1 MAITH
6 GANRL
11 DVALL
16 INPSTVKRRSTAER
30 PNWLD
35 PESAPAI
42 VHKTLVGCG
51 FNVAVIAACDC
62 ASTIR
67 RIELCSPDVIFNL
80 TCHSLGDPRRASQL
94 AAVLNILNIPFTGSG
109 PQGIFRACDNSLS
122 KTLVSMIGGRVPKFT
137 VVQRGNR
144 PDFTQL
150 RFPVLV
156 RSRYET
162 GFEDQAHRSVARD
175 IEALRALIRTRLR
188 RRGEALVCEELVA
201 GREIS
206 VGIVGNE
213 RMHVFPMAERTR
225 GGRAGGAPQSRR
237 RAKNSSRPTSEV
249 CWRQSNPPPHALKR
263 LREDAKR
270 ICLEL
275 QLRDLARIDFCLTP
289 SGEHYFLN
297 ASSCPDCTPASFG
310 MFAAWQSIGF
320 AELLASIMVCA
331 ITRHQ
336 RETGMLRR
344 STVAKLPPLIA
355 GLHDIRALMS

>member
-16 INPSTVKRRSTAER
+16 INPSTVKRRSTADR

-42 VHKTLVGCG
+42 VHKTLVGSG

-80 TCHSLGDPRRASQL
+80 TCHSTGDPRRASRL

-122 KTLVSMIGGRVPKFT
+122 KTLVGMIGARVPKFT
-137 VVQRGNR
+137 VIQRGSR
-144 PDFTQL
+144 ADFTQL
-150 RFPVLV
+150 RFPVRV

-175 IEALRALIRTRLR
+175 VEALRALIRTRLR
-188 RRGEALVCEELVA
+188 RRGAALVCEELVA

-206 VGIVGNE
+206 VGILGNE
-213 RMHVFPMAERTR
+213 RLHVFPMGERAR
-225 GGRAGGAPQSRR
+225 SGRAGGTPQSRR
-237 RAKNSSRPTSEV
+237 RAKNPSRPEV
-249 CWRQSNPPPHALKR
+249 RWRQSKLPPQALKR

-270 ICLEL
+270 ICREL
-275 QLRDLARIDFCLTP
+275 QLRDLARIDFCLMP

-297 ASSCPDCTPASFG
+297 ASGCPDCTPTSFG

-320 AELLASIMVCA
+320 AQLLTSIMVCA

-336 RETGMLRR
+336 RETGTLRR